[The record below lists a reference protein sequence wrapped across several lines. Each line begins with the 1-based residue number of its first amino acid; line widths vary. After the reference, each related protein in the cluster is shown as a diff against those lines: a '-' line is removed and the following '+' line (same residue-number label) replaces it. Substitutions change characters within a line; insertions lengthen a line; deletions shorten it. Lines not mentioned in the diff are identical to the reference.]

1 MIEPIELRH
10 CLAPA
15 KLNLYLHVLGQ
26 RDDGYHEIETVF
38 DLIDLQDSMH
48 FSIRSDGAIMRRGG
62 LHGLAHDSDLS
73 VRAARLLAAAS
84 ETRLGADIE
93 IVKRIPAGG
102 GLGGGSSN
110 AATTLLALNRL
121 WGINW
126 PIARVARLGLQ
137 LGADVPVF
145 VHGTAAL
152 ATGVGEKITAL
163 ALPRQWY
170 VVVAP
175 PAIVPTTEIFSAPE
189 LTRDSKPLKISPL
202 SRQNI
207 GLAGRNDLEPVA
219 SSRYPAVQQAL
230 TALTQAARQVLR
242 AGKPSRKGA
251 LSKGVARAG
260 ARKSGVAGADGVEAG
275 AGPGVGAGAGA
286 ASRASAASRAGAASR
301 ASARADGVV
310 KAGDVK
316 AGAAGNGGQD
326 EANAPWDAA
335 RMSGSGGCV
344 FYPAPDRESAER
356 IAERVG
362 KSNIGKV
369 HVVESLVEH
378 PMRGWAFAKGLV
390 RR

>member
-1 MIEPIELRH
+1 MIDPVELRH

-15 KLNLYLHVLGQ
+15 KLNLLLHVLGQ

-62 LHGLAHDSDLS
+62 LHGLAHDTDLS
-73 VRAARLLAAAS
+73 VRAARMLAAAS

-93 IVKRIPAGG
+93 ILKRIPAGG

-121 WGINW
+121 WGIHW
-126 PIARVARLGLQ
+126 PLARLSRLALQ

-145 VHGTAAL
+145 IQGTAAL
-152 ATGVGEKITAL
+152 AAGIGEKLTPL
-163 ALPRQWY
+163 TLPAQWY
-170 VVVAP
+170 VLLAPSVV
-175 PAIVPTTEIFSAPE
+175 VPTTEIFSAPE

-207 GLAGRNDLEPVA
+207 GEAGRNDLEPVA
-219 SSRYPAVQQAL
+219 CGRYPAVQQAL
-230 TALTQAARQVLR
+230 VALTQAARQVLKSSQGSGR
-242 AGKPSRKGA
+242 SR
-251 LSKGVARAG
+251 
-260 ARKSGVAGADGVEAG
+260 E
-275 AGPGVGAGAGA
+275 
-286 ASRASAASRAGAASR
+286 
-301 ASARADGVV
+301 
-310 KAGDVK
+310 
-316 AGAAGNGGQD
+316 NGGSGSHSEQD
-326 EANAPWDAA
+326 PGLPWPSA

-344 FYPAPDRESAER
+344 FYPAPDLDSANR

-362 KSNIGKV
+362 KSNTGKV
-369 HVVESLVEH
+369 HVVRSLSEH
-378 PMRGWAFAKGLV
+378 PMRTWAFAKGLA